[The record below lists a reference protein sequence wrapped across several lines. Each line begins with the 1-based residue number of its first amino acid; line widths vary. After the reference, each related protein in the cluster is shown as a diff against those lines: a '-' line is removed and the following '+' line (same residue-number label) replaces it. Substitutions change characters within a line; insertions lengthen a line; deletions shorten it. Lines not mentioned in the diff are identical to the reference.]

1 LLSFKN
7 FVSLVSTIA
16 KALFKLIYQTNL
28 SNQFINLQ
36 HMRKIQLLFV
46 ALIICS
52 SLFADV
58 KLPNFF
64 GNNMVLQ
71 RDKPIPVWGWANP
84 NEKISVDFNHQTITT
99 KADKAGKW
107 IIKLSNENAG
117 GPYVLTVKGKN
128 VVIFNNVMVGEVWI
142 CSGQSN
148 MEMPIAGW
156 GKINNYEKEIAA
168 ANYPMIR
175 HIKVANTVS
184 TIPNDNI
191 PAANWEICSPETAGD
206 FTAAGYFFARELYN
220 KLKVP
225 IGLINSSWGGTM
237 VETWTSRQAFENS
250 DEFKG
255 MIAGMSLLNLDSLA
269 KAKKN
274 ATMKRIEALQ
284 GPMDNTDTA
293 KWAEAITNDN
303 AWPLMQLPNLWE
315 TQQLGDLDGFVWF
328 RKTINL
334 TSKDA
339 GKSATLDLSMIDDN
353 DVTYVNGTK
362 VGSTNAYNAKR
373 NYSVPAGILKEG
385 SNVIAVRVED
395 TGGGGGI
402 YGDSAD
408 MKLTIEEHKIPL
420 SGPWHFKV
428 EKIIGGSSSIGP
440 NSYPTLL
447 YNAMINPLIPFAFRG
462 VIWYQGETNAD
473 RAFQY
478 SKAFPLMITDWR
490 KRWNEG
496 DFPFYFVQLASFN
509 AANGNSK
516 NGSTWAELREAQ
528 TKTLS
533 LPNTGMAVII
543 DIGDSSNIH
552 PKDKQ
557 DVGKRLAA
565 IALHNLYG
573 ENNVYN
579 GPAYSSMKTDG
590 NRAIISF
597 KNTGGGLEVHDKYGY
612 IKGFEIAGADKQ
624 FHYAQAHITGNTVMV
639 YNESVSNPVAVRY
652 GWADNNLED
661 NLFNA
666 EGFPAWPFR
675 TDNWKGITES
685 AKYAVGQ

>member
-274 ATMKRIEALQ
+274 ATMKRIEA
-284 GPMDNTDTA
+284 
-293 KWAEAITNDN
+293 
-303 AWPLMQLPNLWE
+303 
-315 TQQLGDLDGFVWF
+315 
-328 RKTINL
+328 
-334 TSKDA
+334 
-339 GKSATLDLSMIDDN
+339 
-353 DVTYVNGTK
+353 
-362 VGSTNAYNAKR
+362 
-373 NYSVPAGILKEG
+373 
-385 SNVIAVRVED
+385 
-395 TGGGGGI
+395 
-402 YGDSAD
+402 
-408 MKLTIEEHKIPL
+408 
-420 SGPWHFKV
+420 
-428 EKIIGGSSSIGP
+428 
-440 NSYPTLL
+440 
-447 YNAMINPLIPFAFRG
+447 
-462 VIWYQGETNAD
+462 
-473 RAFQY
+473 
-478 SKAFPLMITDWR
+478 
-490 KRWNEG
+490 
-496 DFPFYFVQLASFN
+496 
-509 AANGNSK
+509 
-516 NGSTWAELREAQ
+516 
-528 TKTLS
+528 
-533 LPNTGMAVII
+533 
-543 DIGDSSNIH
+543 
-552 PKDKQ
+552 
-557 DVGKRLAA
+557 
-565 IALHNLYG
+565 
-573 ENNVYN
+573 
-579 GPAYSSMKTDG
+579 
-590 NRAIISF
+590 
-597 KNTGGGLEVHDKYGY
+597 
-612 IKGFEIAGADKQ
+612 
-624 FHYAQAHITGNTVMV
+624 
-639 YNESVSNPVAVRY
+639 
-652 GWADNNLED
+652 
-661 NLFNA
+661 
-666 EGFPAWPFR
+666 
-675 TDNWKGITES
+675 
-685 AKYAVGQ
+685 